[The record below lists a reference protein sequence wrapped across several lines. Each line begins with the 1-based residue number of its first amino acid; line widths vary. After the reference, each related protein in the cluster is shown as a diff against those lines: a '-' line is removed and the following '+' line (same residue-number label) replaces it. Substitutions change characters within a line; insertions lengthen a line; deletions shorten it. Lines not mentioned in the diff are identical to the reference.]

1 MVELHGLPDVAVDR
15 ILHYAGILPARAAGW
30 AIVSRQ
36 WNRVL
41 SAHGDWE
48 NACEEMGLGGMTRPD
63 GEKIDFGRH
72 HLSYAES
79 RFTQRSLM
87 RSVIKGKSVFIT
99 GQGGTGKT
107 ILLGLLKEKLTEL
120 GSTVHV
126 TATTGMAATLI
137 GGTTIHRWAGVGLA
151 KESASELLK
160 RMRHDTRER
169 WRNTDVL
176 IIDEISMMDPD
187 LFAKYD
193 EIAKH
198 LRGDHGRVFGGIQLI
213 TSGDFLQLPPVK
225 PEGALSFL
233 FQHPLWETG
242 VEKVFLFKHVYRTT
256 DVLFTDVLSRV
267 RTADHTQE
275 DVEILKTRLHV
286 DLSEARALGI
296 LPTRMY
302 SHRAD
307 VDGYN
312 ATKLAELTGQ
322 ERVCQ
327 ASVRVTRRKV
337 PGMSHSANNRYL
349 LRHERAE
356 KQAENACPVARVMK
370 YKDGAQVLLTVNL
383 DPAVDLVNGSR
394 GVVTDAQADEG
405 IEVKFLTGETR
416 VIKPFEWTDSEA
428 RGDKGEAITLKY
440 AQVPLA
446 LAWSY
451 TVHRAQGAT
460 LDCAEI
466 DLGRSVFAPGMSYV
480 ALSRVRA
487 LKSLSLLALD
497 PSAIRADS
505 LARSYYA
512 YLERYDTHRGFRGT
526 VNRIP
531 FPTVREIRGLVQ
543 QLPAIKRRRDAA
555 KKQNEQA
562 EKEVA
567 AATAFIERQRFGENN
582 KRESDVLEA
591 AGEPNKKQSRLG

>member
-1 MVELHGLPDVAVDR
+1 MVELHGLPDVAVER
-15 ILHYAGILPARAAGW
+15 ILHYVGVLPSRAAGW
-30 AIVSRQ
+30 TGVSRQ
-36 WNRVL
+36 WKRIL
-41 SAHGDWE
+41 STHADWE
-48 NACEEMGLGGMTRPD
+48 DACEEMGLGGMTRPD
-63 GEKIDFGRH
+63 GEKIDFGGH
-72 HLSYAES
+72 YLSYAES

-87 RSVIKGKSVFIT
+87 RAVIEGKNVFMT
-99 GQGGTGKT
+99 GAGGTGKT
-107 ILLGLLKEKLTEL
+107 VLLGLLKEKLTEL
-120 GSTVHV
+120 GLSVCV

-151 KESASELLK
+151 KEPAPDLLK
-160 RMRHDTRER
+160 RMGRDTRKR
-169 WRNTDVL
+169 WRDTDVL
-176 IIDEISMMDPD
+176 MIDEISMMDAD
-187 LFAKYD
+187 LFAKFD
-193 EIAKH
+193 EIAKT

-213 TSGDFLQLPPVK
+213 TSGDYLQLPPIK
-225 PEGALSFL
+225 PEGAYSFL
-233 FQHPLWETG
+233 FQHPLWESG
-242 VEKVFLFKHVYRTT
+242 IERVFLFKHVYRTT

-322 ERVCQ
+322 ERVCR
-327 ASVRVTRRKV
+327 ASVRVTRRKL
-337 PGMSHSANNRYL
+337 PGMAHSANNRYL

-356 KQAENACPVARVMK
+356 KQAENSCPVARVMK

-383 DPAVDLVNGSR
+383 DPDVDLVNGSR

-428 RGDKGEAITLKY
+428 RGDKGEAITLRY
-440 AQVPLA
+440 AQIPLA

-451 TVHRAQGAT
+451 TVHKSQGAT

-466 DLGRSVFAPGMSYV
+466 DLGARVFAPGMSYV

-497 PSAIRADS
+497 PSAIRADG

-512 YLERYDTHRGFRGT
+512 YLERYGTHRGFRGT
-526 VNRIP
+526 INRIP

-543 QLPAIKRRRDAA
+543 QLPAIKRRRDAVR
-555 KKQNEQA
+555 KDREQA

-567 AATAFIERQRFGENN
+567 TATAFIERQKFGNN

-591 AGEPNKKQSRLG
+591 AGEPNKKQPRLG